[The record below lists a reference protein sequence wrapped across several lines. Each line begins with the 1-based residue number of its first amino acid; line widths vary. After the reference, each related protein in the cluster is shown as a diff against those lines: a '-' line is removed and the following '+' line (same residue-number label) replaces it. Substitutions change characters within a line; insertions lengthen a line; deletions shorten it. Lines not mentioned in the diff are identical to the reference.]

1 MNMHRAYPLESAF
14 LRDVM
19 HSDSDGVIHMDEARL
34 ADLLHL
40 DNPLATFEIYDLES
54 EQDVYNDSDYPLGE
68 SS

>member
-19 HSDSDGVIHMDEARL
+19 HSDSDGVMHLDEARL

-40 DNPLATFEIYDLES
+40 DNPLATFETYDFES
-54 EQDVYNDSDYPLGE
+54 DLDFQNDADYLSGE
-68 SS
+68 SA

>member
-19 HSDSDGVIHMDEARL
+19 HSDSDGVMHLDEARL

-40 DNPLATFEIYDLES
+40 DNSLATFEVYDFES
-54 EQDVYNDSDYPLGE
+54 ELDFETDSDYPLGE